1 MWFAV
6 NNNNSAAISQ
16 KVKIMDKKNVLG
28 LLFFMG
34 LMGVVVSGMVAF
46 QPEKQ
51 VMSEQTA
58 EYFMSGFP
66 VLPAN

>member
-1 MWFAV
+1 
-6 NNNNSAAISQ
+6 
-16 KVKIMDKKNVLG
+16 MDKKNVLG

-66 VLPAN
+66 VLPANQ